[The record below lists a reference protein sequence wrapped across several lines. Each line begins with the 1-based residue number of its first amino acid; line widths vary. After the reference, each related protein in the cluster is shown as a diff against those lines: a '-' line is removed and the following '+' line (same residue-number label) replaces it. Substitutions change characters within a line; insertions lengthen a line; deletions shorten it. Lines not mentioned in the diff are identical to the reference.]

1 MDGTVG
7 ADAERWAR
15 AVGGDGESF
24 AVLFDRH
31 QQRVYRHACR
41 LVDTVQDAEDVTAA
55 AFLELWRRR
64 LDVRLV
70 DGSVLPWL
78 LVTTSNLA
86 RNVRRGVRRHRAFI
100 DRLPRARVHSEA
112 GESKREP
119 LDSDLGVALR
129 LSGADLRLVTLVMLE
144 GYPLAEA
151 ADVVAI
157 GLAGGGVAVAADLV
171 SLPGG
176 DIDTRSRSPR
186 WCPRPGPPQLPST
199 TPRRAPLMST

>member
-64 LDVRLV
+64 SDVRLV

-100 DRLPRARVHSEA
+100 DRLPRARAPSEA
-112 GESKREP
+112 GESVREP

-129 LSGADLRLVTLVMLE
+129 QLSGADLRLVTLVMLE

-151 ADVVAI
+151 ADVL
-157 GLAGGGVAVAADLV
+157 GLTPSAAKSRLYRARQRLRKALPDRVDPQASATRAGAQ
-171 SLPGG
+171 S
-176 DIDTRSRSPR
+176 
-186 WCPRPGPPQLPST
+186 
-199 TPRRAPLMST
+199 